1 MWSIQHLCAIV
12 RARIEIVLC
21 NSPHWNPDHCGCY
34 PLTALRT
41 QVAVT
46 ITAALPDM
54 IGGML
59 FLSVLCRAIVGLSI
73 IQYHIW
79 MHARL
84 RWQSEHRKSAPPLV
98 SLWALW
104 HLSIGL
110 VLRVLHEIWL
120 SERLCWCF
128 IPDSRYLITKGFQPA
143 CFFAL
148 FQHTLLLL
156 LVLLSLS
163 LSNCLG
169 MIRLLH
175 LFDHCSLCLYAESL

>member
-84 RWQSEHRKSAPPLV
+84 RWQVSTGNRPRLWCLCGHCGICLLAWCSECCTKSDYQRGYADVSYRIPGIWSRKAFNQLASSP
-98 SLWALW
+98 
-104 HLSIGL
+104 
-110 VLRVLHEIWL
+110 
-120 SERLCWCF
+120 
-128 IPDSRYLITKGFQPA
+128 
-143 CFFAL
+143 FFNI
-148 FQHTLLLL
+148 H
-156 LVLLSLS
+156 
-163 LSNCLG
+163 
-169 MIRLLH
+169 
-175 LFDHCSLCLYAESL
+175 YYYY